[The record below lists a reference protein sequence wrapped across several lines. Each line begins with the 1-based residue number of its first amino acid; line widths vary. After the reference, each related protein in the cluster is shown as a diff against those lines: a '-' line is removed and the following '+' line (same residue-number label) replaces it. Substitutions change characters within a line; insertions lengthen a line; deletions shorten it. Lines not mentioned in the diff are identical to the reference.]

1 MDLQRHG
8 VKLLSCV
15 AVLFGLL
22 FILPIAQAQDPKP
35 ENGKSVQ
42 DAKSGESKT
51 AGEDTTIM
59 EMIFESGPTGWVFMG
74 VLGLFS
80 LGGATVAIE
89 RAVNTRRSKI
99 VPADFVRE
107 LNASLQNRD
116 AGPERFQAIC
126 SNSVAPVSLVLKS
139 GLLRIGRPLPEI
151 EKSMEDAAARE
162 MATVRSRIKPLNV
175 VGSVAPLVGLLGT
188 VVGMILAFQ
197 QTANTTLS
205 GPEKAMMLAKGI
217 YMALLTT
224 AAGLTIAIPCLLLSA
239 LFNSKVETYFREI
252 DEHMMDVIPQLDPP
266 PAPMQSQAPPPL
278 TPPPLTPVPVTQQ
291 AAADEDYIELEPLPV
306 AGKG

>member
-1 MDLQRHG
+1 MGLRRHG
-8 VKLLSCV
+8 VEFLSWATVVC
-15 AVLFGLL
+15 GLL
-22 FILPIAQAQDPKP
+22 LVLPVVEAQNPDADNAKPPPK
-35 ENGKSVQ
+35 E
-42 DAKSGESKT
+42 T
-51 AGEDTTIM
+51 AEKPQTASEDTTIM
-59 EMIFESGPTGWVFMG
+59 EMILESGPTGWVFMS

-107 LNASLQNRD
+107 LELSIQDRD
-116 AGPERFQAIC
+116 AGPERFHALC
-126 SNSVAPVSLVLKS
+126 LSCMAPVALVLKS

-162 MATVRSRIKPLNV
+162 MAAVRSRIRPLNV
-175 VGSVAPLVGLLGT
+175 VGNIAPLVGLLGT

-197 QTANTTLS
+197 QTANTTVT
-205 GPEKAMMLAKGI
+205 GPEKAEMLAKGI

-239 LFNSKVETYFREI
+239 LFNSKTETYFREI
-252 DEHMMDVIPQLDPP
+252 DEHLMDVIPQLDPLP
-266 PAPMQSQAPPPL
+266 TPTQASPTTPAQPAPPP
-278 TPPPLTPVPVTQQ
+278 P
-291 AAADEDYIELEPLPV
+291 AAEPDYAALEPLPV